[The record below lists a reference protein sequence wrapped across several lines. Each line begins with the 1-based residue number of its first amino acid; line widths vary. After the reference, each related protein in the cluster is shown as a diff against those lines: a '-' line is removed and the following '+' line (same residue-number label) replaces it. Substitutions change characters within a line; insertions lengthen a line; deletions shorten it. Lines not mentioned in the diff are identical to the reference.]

1 MSRGGSIKE
10 DRIGNINQKRQEA
23 EEQESKNEQTWQ
35 KGKGYS
41 FLKTEM
47 REERGEKRGR
57 PLKAFASTRLHSPI
71 KVFHTT
77 VRSVVSDEKCLKSS
91 VKCNRE
97 G

>member
-1 MSRGGSIKE
+1 MF
-10 DRIGNINQKRQEA
+10 
-23 EEQESKNEQTWQ
+23 
-35 KGKGYS
+35 
-41 FLKTEM
+41 FLKDRNEG
-47 REERGEKRGR
+47 RERVKRRR

-71 KVFHTT
+71 KVFHIT